1 MIPSSARPSTG
12 LSRASTCDPPGTRR
26 SPHAYPRLARRR
38 TRGAIASSHGSS
50 RSTPLDDD
58 YGYEVLSFYFKTTL
72 ENLMEVVID
81 RDAFLKG
88 LQMVQNIVEPRQTL
102 PILANV
108 LLEAAGDS
116 VRLTATDLEVGARVS
131 VPAKV
136 GAKGA
141 ITLSARKLAEIVK
154 ELPAAAV
161 ALKVS
166 ENVTVSLRCGGA
178 TYRMVGLAPDDF
190 PPVVPASPQSWVSIE
205 AKMLRE
211 MLTQTSF
218 AVSHDETRYA
228 LNGVLFVFQGKDVR
242 MVATDGH
249 RLALSAR
256 SLGQG
261 VASATGIVPRKAV
274 TEIMRVIGAGEEVQ
288 IAITENQ
295 FVLQMPNFV
304 MTARLIEGQFPNYD
318 AVIPKTHPARLTTAR
333 GGLSSALRRVAVMA
347 EERNKPVKLALS
359 PASLKVSASSQELG
373 EAEEILDVEYAGE
386 EMVIGFNSRYLLE
399 AMAALEKDQVVL
411 EIKDAQSPGVI
422 KSVEGEGYCCVIM
435 PMRI

>member
-1 MIPSSARPSTG
+1 
-12 LSRASTCDPPGTRR
+12 
-26 SPHAYPRLARRR
+26 
-38 TRGAIASSHGSS
+38 
-50 RSTPLDDD
+50 
-58 YGYEVLSFYFKTTL
+58 
-72 ENLMEVVID
+72 MEVVID

-141 ITLSARKLAEIVK
+141 ITVSARKLAEIVK

-205 AKMLRE
+205 AKVLRE

-228 LNGVLFVFQGKDVR
+228 LNGVLFSFQGKDVR

-249 RLALSAR
+249 RLALSTR

-261 VASATGIVPRKAV
+261 VSSATGIVPRKAV

-304 MTARLIEGQFPNYD
+304 MTARLIEGQFPNYE
-318 AVIPKTHPARLTTAR
+318 AVIPKGHPGRLTTTR
-333 GGLSSALRRVAVMA
+333 GALSSALRRVSVMA

-359 PASLKVSASSQELG
+359 PASLKVNASSQELG
-373 EAEEILDVEYAGE
+373 EAEEILEVEYNGE

>member
-1 MIPSSARPSTG
+1 
-12 LSRASTCDPPGTRR
+12 
-26 SPHAYPRLARRR
+26 
-38 TRGAIASSHGSS
+38 
-50 RSTPLDDD
+50 
-58 YGYEVLSFYFKTTL
+58 
-72 ENLMEVVID
+72 MEVVID

-136 GAKGA
+136 GASGA
-141 ITLSARKLAEIVK
+141 ITVSARKLAEIVK

-190 PPVVPASPQSWVSIE
+190 PPVVPASPQSWVGIE
-205 AKMLRE
+205 AKILRE

-228 LNGVLFVFQGKDVR
+228 LNGVLFAFQGKDVR

-249 RLALSAR
+249 RLALSTR

-304 MTARLIEGQFPNYD
+304 MTARLIEGQFPNYE
-318 AVIPKTHPARLTTAR
+318 AVIPRAHPGKLTLTKAAFA
-333 GGLSSALRRVAVMA
+333 SALRRVSVMA

-411 EIKDAQSPGVI
+411 EIKDAQSPGLI

>member
-1 MIPSSARPSTG
+1 
-12 LSRASTCDPPGTRR
+12 
-26 SPHAYPRLARRR
+26 
-38 TRGAIASSHGSS
+38 
-50 RSTPLDDD
+50 
-58 YGYEVLSFYFKTTL
+58 
-72 ENLMEVVID
+72 MEVVID

-108 LLEAAGDS
+108 LLEAEGES
-116 VRLTATDLEVGARVS
+116 VRMTATDLEVGARVS

-136 GAKGA
+136 GGKGA
-141 ITLSARKLAEIVK
+141 ITVSARKLAEIVK
-154 ELPAAAV
+154 ELAAAAV
-161 ALKVS
+161 ALKVT

-178 TYRMVGLAPDDF
+178 TYRLVGLAPDDF
-190 PPVVPASPQSWVSIE
+190 PPVVPASPQSWVTLE
-205 AKMLRE
+205 AKILRE

-249 RLALSAR
+249 RLAFSTR
-256 SLGQG
+256 SLGQ
-261 VASATGIVPRKAV
+261 AIPSATGIVPRKAV
-274 TEIMRVIGAGEEVQ
+274 TEIMRVLGAGEEVQ

-318 AVIPKTHPARLTTAR
+318 AVIPRTLPGRLAAPRSSLTA
-333 GGLSSALRRVAVMA
+333 ALRRVAVMA

-359 PASLKVSASSQELG
+359 PGSLKVTASSQELG
-373 EAEEILDVEYAGE
+373 EAEEILEVEYAGE
-386 EMVIGFNSRYLLE
+386 EMVLGFNSRYLLE
-399 AMAALEKDQVVL
+399 AMAALDKDQVMF

-422 KSVEGEGYCCVIM
+422 KSVEDEGYCCVIM

>member
-1 MIPSSARPSTG
+1 
-12 LSRASTCDPPGTRR
+12 
-26 SPHAYPRLARRR
+26 
-38 TRGAIASSHGSS
+38 
-50 RSTPLDDD
+50 
-58 YGYEVLSFYFKTTL
+58 
-72 ENLMEVVID
+72 MEVVID

-108 LLEAAGDS
+108 LLEAEGES
-116 VRLTATDLEVGARVS
+116 VRMTATDLEVGARVS

-136 GAKGA
+136 GGKGA
-141 ITLSARKLAEIVK
+141 ITVSARKLAEIVK
-154 ELPAAAV
+154 ELAAAAV
-161 ALKVS
+161 ALKVT

-178 TYRMVGLAPDDF
+178 TYRLVGLAPDDF
-190 PPVVPASPQSWVSIE
+190 PPVVPASPQSWVTLE
-205 AKMLRE
+205 AKILRE

-228 LNGVLFVFQGKDVR
+228 LNGVLFAFQGKDVR

-249 RLALSAR
+249 RLAFSTR
-256 SLGQG
+256 SLGN
-261 VASATGIVPRKAV
+261 AIPTATGIVPRKAV
-274 TEIMRVIGAGEEVQ
+274 TEIMRVLGAGEEVQ

-318 AVIPKTHPARLTTAR
+318 AVIPRTQPGRLAAPRSSLTA
-333 GGLSSALRRVAVMA
+333 ALRRVAVMA

-359 PASLKVSASSQELG
+359 PGSLKVMASSQELG
-373 EAEEILDVEYAGE
+373 EAEEILEVKYAGE

-399 AMAALEKDQVVL
+399 AMAALDKDQVL
-411 EIKDAQSPGVI
+411 FEIKDAQSPGVI
-422 KSVEGEGYCCVIM
+422 KSAEDEGYCCVIM

>member
-1 MIPSSARPSTG
+1 
-12 LSRASTCDPPGTRR
+12 
-26 SPHAYPRLARRR
+26 
-38 TRGAIASSHGSS
+38 
-50 RSTPLDDD
+50 
-58 YGYEVLSFYFKTTL
+58 
-72 ENLMEVVID
+72 MEVVID

-108 LLEAAGDS
+108 LLEAAGDT

-136 GAKGA
+136 SAKGT
-141 ITLSARKLAEIVK
+141 ITVSARKLAEIVK

-166 ENVTVSLRCGGA
+166 ENVTVTLRCGGA

-190 PPVVPASPQSWVSIE
+190 PPVVPASPQSWVNIE
-205 AKMLRE
+205 AKVLRE

-228 LNGVLFVFQGKDVR
+228 LNGVLFAFQGKDVR

-249 RLALSAR
+249 RLALSNR

-288 IAITENQ
+288 MAITENQ

-304 MTARLIEGQFPNYD
+304 MTARLIEGQFPNYE
-318 AVIPKTHPARLTTAR
+318 AVIPKAHPGRLTTAR
-333 GGLSSALRRVAVMA
+333 SGLSAALRRVSVMA
-347 EERNKPVKLALS
+347 EERNEPVKLALS

-373 EAEEILDVEYAGE
+373 EAEEILDVDYAGE

-422 KSVEGEGYCCVIM
+422 KSVDGEGYCCVIM

>member
-1 MIPSSARPSTG
+1 
-12 LSRASTCDPPGTRR
+12 
-26 SPHAYPRLARRR
+26 
-38 TRGAIASSHGSS
+38 
-50 RSTPLDDD
+50 
-58 YGYEVLSFYFKTTL
+58 
-72 ENLMEVVID
+72 
-81 RDAFLKG
+81 
-88 LQMVQNIVEPRQTL
+88 VEPRQTL

-108 LLEAAGDS
+108 LLEAEGES
-116 VRLTATDLEVGARVS
+116 VRMTATDLEVGARVS

-136 GAKGA
+136 GGKGA
-141 ITLSARKLAEIVK
+141 ITVSARKLAEIVK

-161 ALKVS
+161 ALKVT

-178 TYRMVGLAPDDF
+178 AYRLVGLAPDDF
-190 PPVVPASPQSWVSIE
+190 PPVVPASPQSWVTLE
-205 AKMLRE
+205 AKILRE

-249 RLALSAR
+249 RLALSTR
-256 SLGQG
+256 SLGQ
-261 VASATGIVPRKAV
+261 AIPSATGIVPRKAV
-274 TEIMRVIGAGEEVQ
+274 TEIMRVLGAGEEVQ

-318 AVIPKTHPARLTTAR
+318 AVIPRTQPGRLSAPRSSLTA
-333 GGLSSALRRVAVMA
+333 ALRRVAVMA

-359 PASLKVSASSQELG
+359 PGSLKVTASSQELG
-373 EAEEILDVEYAGE
+373 EAEEILEVEYAGE
-386 EMVIGFNSRYLLE
+386 EMVLGFNSRYLLE
-399 AMAALEKDQVVL
+399 AMAALDKDQVMF

-422 KSVEGEGYCCVIM
+422 KSVEDEGYCCVIM